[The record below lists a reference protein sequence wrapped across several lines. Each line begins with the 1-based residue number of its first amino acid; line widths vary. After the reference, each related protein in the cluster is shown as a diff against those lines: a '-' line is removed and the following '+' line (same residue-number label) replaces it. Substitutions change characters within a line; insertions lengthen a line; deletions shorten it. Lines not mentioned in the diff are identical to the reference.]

1 MSLTSPWKT
10 TPLSITNGPSTVSF
24 VQRSSDGAPSGMSV
38 ASWSQNL
45 YDPSSLM
52 MGGTP
57 LRSGASVTQCSGVTS
72 YASLLSASKSPVV
85 LTGAKRERGV
95 RIAFASAPKHWMAAP
110 IAVSSCSTA
119 AEALSRG
126 STVFLLLITGSGI
139 TPLPSRIFFCSASR
153 SSHKLFVLK
162 KRWRFTSAK
171 RASSSS
177 GHCALSR
184 KSSPPVSADL
194 ARWPPFLSESV
205 RAATSIAKG
214 APDCANHVS
223 SVRSIV
229 APRLSELETNMY
241 L

>member
-85 LTGAKRERGV
+85 LTGAKRVRGIS
-95 RIAFASAPKHWMAAP
+95 IACAPLKEAMAAP